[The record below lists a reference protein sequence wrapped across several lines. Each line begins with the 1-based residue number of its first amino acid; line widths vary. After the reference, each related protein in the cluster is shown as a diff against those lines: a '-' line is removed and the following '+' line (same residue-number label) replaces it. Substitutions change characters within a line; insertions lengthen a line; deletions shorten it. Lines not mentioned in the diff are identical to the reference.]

1 MGKLAK
7 LLIVVAIIAIAG
19 YAILALNK
27 PSGDGPRADAE
38 QRHERPRLEEKYG
51 FTSETVG
58 D

>member
-7 LLIVVAIIAIAG
+7 LVIVIAIVAVAA
-19 YAILALNK
+19 YALVSM
-27 PSGDGPRADAE
+27 SGRSSETKRAASD
-38 QRHERPRLEEKYG
+38 QRDDRPRVEEKYG

>member
-7 LLIVVAIIAIAG
+7 LIVVVAVIVVAG
-19 YAILALNK
+19 YAVVSLIGTLDDTK
-27 PSGDGPRADAE
+27 PPVSDQKD
-38 QRHERPRLEEKYG
+38 ERPRLEEKYG